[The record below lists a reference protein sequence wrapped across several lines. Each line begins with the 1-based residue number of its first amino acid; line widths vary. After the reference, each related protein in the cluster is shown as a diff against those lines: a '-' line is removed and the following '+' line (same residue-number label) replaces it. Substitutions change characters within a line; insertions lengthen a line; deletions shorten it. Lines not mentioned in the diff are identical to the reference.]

1 MSLQNRHGR
10 EVDPVPFAVTAIALA
25 LIVLSWG
32 PGYLLAFGIPLA
44 TALVISGLTTTIL
57 IAGAYYRLV
66 WTHRPAHRAHLSP
79 AERLKHLAYIALA
92 GALLIILLAIPLYP
106 RLQ

>member
-1 MSLQNRHGR
+1 MSLQNRHGS

-32 PGYLLAFGIPLA
+32 PGYLLAFGVPLA
-44 TALVISGLTTTIL
+44 TALAISGLTTILL
-57 IAGAYYRLV
+57 IAGTYYRLV
-66 WTHRPAHRAHLSP
+66 WTHRPDYRAHLSP

-92 GALLIILLAIPLYP
+92 GALILILLAIPLYS